1 MSSMLAS
8 CTRTRSSRRG
18 AGFGVAMAVALA
30 LTASPAAA
38 VPDCSRPRSNVERL
52 VCTSDKLSVADQMM
66 ARAFR
71 AAYFRGQDKAALLE
85 DQERWQQTVRDACND
100 VPCLLRAYEDR
111 ASELE
116 TW

>member
-1 MSSMLAS
+1 MPSSCRYARKPS
-8 CTRTRSSRRG
+8 AAARRK
-18 AGFGVAMAVALA
+18 AVVACLLALA
-30 LTASPAAA
+30 AAPAPAIT
-38 VPDCSRPRSNVERL
+38 DCSRPRSNIDRL
-52 VCTSDKLSVADQMM
+52 MCTSDKLTVADQLM

-71 AAYFRGQDKAALLE
+71 AAFYRAQDKDALLE
-85 DQERWQQTVRDACND
+85 DQDRWQRTVRDACND